1 MAYLNSSRTR
11 RTSLSYPLF
20 HPRHPD
26 APPLFLDAPAF
37 SAAFAGEGD
46 HLEFKQGVS
55 TQRFQAAA
63 VAFSNTDGGV
73 LVAGVSPDGR
83 VVGVANP
90 GEKAK
95 DIHQAFRDVENPGRY
110 EVRELQVDDKTV
122 LVVAVDRRHEGF
134 AQTPAG
140 VVLVRRGASNTAL
153 LGPDLSMFLARRTF
167 TSFELT
173 PTDIPA
179 SEADPDLRRRLCD
192 AYSCP
197 DDDRAQD
204 RMAETGFV
212 TVERQEAVLTVAGA
226 LLLVPEPKRMGGR
239 PYIDVRRY
247 AEGEPDPDRVWE
259 IVGPADDQI
268 EQAAALVKDELGS
281 VSAIVGTRRVEL
293 PRLPERALREAIANA
308 VAHRSYENAG
318 TAIRI
323 DIHPSHVTITSPGG
337 LPEPVTIEHI
347 RVQQAARND
356 RLLGALRRFHLA
368 EDQGQGIDRIEDDMA
383 LNLLHAPEFAT
394 DGSFF
399 SITLQLGGVVTAR
412 ERAWVRGLIDDDQL
426 DPRSALVLVEIAR
439 NGSTTNGQVRELLDV
454 DSVVARSVLQ
464 GLVREGI
471 LVQIGERGGAEY
483 RIDPSVSV
491 PARIRHTDAELDQ
504 IALDMAAEVPL
515 TNALLRRQTGL
526 DAVQARKVLR
536 RLVERG
542 ELVQRGSRRGTRYEA
557 AGS

>member
-1 MAYLNSSRTR
+1 M
-11 RTSLSYPLF
+11 
-20 HPRHPD
+20 
-26 APPLFLDAPAF
+26 FLDARAF
-37 SAAFAGEGD
+37 STAFPAESV
-46 HLEFKQGVS
+46 HLELKQGVS
-55 TQRFQAAA
+55 AQRIQEAAA
-63 VAFSNTDGGV
+63 AFSNTEGGV

-83 VVGVANP
+83 IVGVTNP
-90 GEKAK
+90 GEKARHV
-95 DIHQAFRDVENPGRY
+95 HQAFRDVQNPGRY
-110 EVRELQVDDKTV
+110 EVLELQVDDKTV
-122 LVVAVDRRHEGF
+122 LVITVDRRREGF
-134 AQTPAG
+134 AQTPGG
-140 VVLVRRGASNTAL
+140 VVLVRRGASNTPL

-167 TSFELT
+167 TSFEFT
-173 PTDIPA
+173 PTDVPA
-179 SEADPDLRRRLCD
+179 SDVDVNLRRRLCE
-192 AYSCP
+192 AYGWA
-197 DDDRAQD
+197 DDDHAQD
-204 RMAETGFV
+204 RMVEAGFV
-212 TVERQEAVLTVAGA
+212 TVERQAAILTVAGA

-259 IVGPADDQI
+259 IDGPIDDQI

-293 PRLPERALREAIANA
+293 SRLPERALREAIANA

-323 DIHPSHVTITSPGG
+323 DIHPSDVTITSPGG

-356 RLLGALRRFHLA
+356 RLLGALRRLHLA

-399 SITLQLGGVVTAR
+399 SITLRLGGVVTPR

-454 DSVVARSVLQ
+454 DSVVARSILQ
-464 GLVREGI
+464 GLVRERI
-471 LVQIGERGGAEY
+471 LVQVGERGGAEY
-483 RIDPSVSV
+483 HIDPSVSV

-504 IALDMAAEVPL
+504 IALDMTAGAPV
-515 TNALLRRQTGL
+515 TNALLRRETGL
-526 DAVQARKVLR
+526 DAAQARKVLR

-542 ELVQRGSRRGTRYEA
+542 ELVQRGSRRGTRYDAVE
-557 AGS
+557 S

>member
-1 MAYLNSSRTR
+1 MP
-11 RTSLSYPLF
+11 YPLF
-20 HPRHPD
+20 HPRRPD
-26 APPLFLDAPAF
+26 PAPLFLDA
-37 SAAFAGEGD
+37 SAFAVEFPGEGD
-46 HLEFKQGVS
+46 HLELKQGIS
-55 TQRFQAAA
+55 PQRIQETA

-95 DIHQAFRDVENPGRY
+95 DIHQAFRDVQNPGRY
-110 EVRELQVDDKTV
+110 EVRELQVDDTTV
-122 LVVAVDRRHEGF
+122 LVVSIDRRHQGF

-167 TSFELT
+167 TTFELT
-173 PTDIPA
+173 PTDVPVSDA
-179 SEADPDLRRRLCD
+179 EPELRRRLCD
-192 AYSCP
+192 AYGWP
-197 DDDRAQD
+197 DDDHAVE
-204 RMAETGFV
+204 RMVEHGFV
-212 TVERQEAVLTVAGA
+212 AVERQDAVLTVAGA
-226 LLLVPEPKRMGGR
+226 LLLLPDPRRMGGR

-259 IVGPADDQI
+259 ITGPVDDQI
-268 EQAAALVKDELGS
+268 EQASALVRGELGS

-293 PRLPERALREAIANA
+293 PRLPERALREAVANA

-356 RLLGALRRFHLA
+356 RLLGALRRLHLA
-368 EDQGQGIDRIEDDMA
+368 EDQGKGIDRIEDDMA
-383 LNLLHAPEFAT
+383 VNLLHAPEFAT

-399 SITLQLGGVVTAR
+399 SITLQLGGVVTPR
-412 ERAWVRGLIDDDQL
+412 ERAWVRGLIDDDRL
-426 DPRSALVLVEIAR
+426 DPRSSLVLVEIAR
-439 NGSTTNGQVRELLDV
+439 NGSATNGQVRDLLDV
-454 DSVVARSVLQ
+454 DSVVARSILQ

-483 RIDPSVSV
+483 RVDSSVSV

-504 IALDMAAEVPL
+504 IALDIAAEAPL
-515 TNALLRRQTGL
+515 TNARLRQETGL
-526 DAVQARKVLR
+526 DAAQARKVLR

-542 ELVQRGSRRGTRYEA
+542 DLVQRGSRRGTRYELM
-557 AGS
+557 GS

>member
-1 MAYLNSSRTR
+1 M
-11 RTSLSYPLF
+11 
-20 HPRHPD
+20 
-26 APPLFLDAPAF
+26 
-37 SAAFAGEGD
+37 SAHRIQE
-46 HLEFKQGVS
+46 
-55 TQRFQAAA
+55 TA
-63 VAFSNTDGGV
+63 VAFSNTEGGV
-73 LVAGVSPDGR
+73 LVAGVSPEGR
-83 VVGVANP
+83 IIGVTNP

-95 DIHQAFRDVENPGRY
+95 DIHQAFRDVQNPGRY
-110 EVRELQVDDKTV
+110 ELRELQVDDKTL
-122 LVVAVDRRHEGF
+122 LVTTVDRRHEGF

-140 VVLVRRGASNTAL
+140 VVLIRRGASNTAL
-153 LGPDLSMFLARRTF
+153 LGPDLSIFLARRTF

-173 PTDIPA
+173 PTDIPI
-179 SEADPDLRRRLCD
+179 SEVDSVLRHRLCD
-192 AYSCP
+192 AYGWP
-197 DDDRAQD
+197 DDNRSQN
-204 RMAETGFV
+204 RMVEAGFV
-212 TVERQEAVLTVAGA
+212 TTERQEAVLTVAGT
-226 LLLVPEPKRMGGR
+226 LLLLPDPKQVGGR
-239 PYIDVRRY
+239 PYINLRRY
-247 AEGEPDPDRVWE
+247 AEGEPDPDRTWE
-259 IVGPADDQI
+259 IDGPVDDQI
-268 EQAAALVKDELGS
+268 EQAAALVRDELGS

-356 RLLGALRRFHLA
+356 RLLGALRRLRLA

-399 SITLQLGGVVTAR
+399 SITLQLGGVVTSR

-439 NGSTTNGQVRELLDV
+439 SGSTTNGQVRELLDV
-454 DSVVARSVLQ
+454 DSVVARSILQ

-471 LVQIGERGGAEY
+471 LLQIGERGGAEY

-491 PARIRHTDAELDQ
+491 PARIRHTDPELDE
-504 IALDMAAEVPL
+504 IALDMVAEAPL
-515 TNALLRRQTGL
+515 TNARLRQETGL
-526 DAVQARKVLR
+526 DAAQARKVLR
-536 RLVERG
+536 RLVEQG
-542 ELVQRGSRRGTRYEA
+542 DLIQRGSRRGTRYEA
-557 AGS
+557 PGSLGA